1 MLFSLSRVKHT
12 LWWNTTHNCH
22 FVAHE
27 NENWDWCNLNFRWTH
42 FSEQRTTQY
51 CGNRLPLR
59 QCKIEKRLN
68 CRSNLK
74 LIYLKTK
81 KVITLVIS
89 SSKTWK
95 MLIKIAVLLPVK
107 VKKLCAFFFQN
118 ISNIM
123 PAQSTR
129 VYSFI
134 VEFVSSHFQIRFY
147 EPVIVCYDQFVSL
160 ISLIVDSL

>member
-1 MLFSLSRVKHT
+1 
-12 LWWNTTHNCH
+12 
-22 FVAHE
+22 
-27 NENWDWCNLNFRWTH
+27 
-42 FSEQRTTQY
+42 
-51 CGNRLPLR
+51 
-59 QCKIEKRLN
+59 
-68 CRSNLK
+68 
-74 LIYLKTK
+74 
-81 KVITLVIS
+81 
-89 SSKTWK
+89 

-134 VEFVSSHFQIRFY
+134 AEFVSSHFQIRSY